1 MRLITG
7 KRIGQSGNEFTTA
20 VFFSLFIHV
29 IMFFG
34 VFYLSHQIRQRT
46 FSPPYY
52 RVNLVDLPSD
62 LPMMP
67 SAAPMEAP
75 PAAPPAAAAGK
86 SKSAAPKAKTIA
98 RPAAVPKTTP
108 AQKAAMPELDGG
120 KKTTDVASQQKQET
134 AGKRQEAVS
143 MQAPVEFAPGSAF
156 EWYSNNVR
164 MKIKGNWKYEYS
176 PKNASA
182 TVVFTILRSGI
193 AQQVKLERASGI
205 FSFDQAAMRAIQL
218 SSPFPALPEEFSQQ
232 SAVFVV
238 DLQPEE

>member
-1 MRLITG
+1 
-7 KRIGQSGNEFTTA
+7 
-20 VFFSLFIHV
+20 
-29 IMFFG
+29 
-34 VFYLSHQIRQRT
+34 
-46 FSPPYY
+46 
-52 RVNLVDLPSD
+52 
-62 LPMMP
+62 
-67 SAAPMEAP
+67 
-75 PAAPPAAAAGK
+75 
-86 SKSAAPKAKTIA
+86 
-98 RPAAVPKTTP
+98 
-108 AQKAAMPELDGG
+108 
-120 KKTTDVASQQKQET
+120 
-134 AGKRQEAVS
+134 